1 MSSSF
6 IGPKWEKAPGADC
19 QHCPLRFEPYALGDG
34 PDQADLCIV
43 GEAPGYEEA
52 KTGQPFVGRSGRLLD
67 SILQFHKINRQ
78 EVYVTNACLC
88 RPADNKTPP
97 PAAVKACRRRLI
109 QELRDRNPKTV
120 LTLGNTASKSLGR
133 TTTGITD
140 LRKQQGLTVPEVGDG
155 VVLIPTFHPA
165 AALRNGDYFPSI
177 ISDVKKVHR
186 VQVKWEYTKWELGD
200 VDTLEQQLQSVQRGG
215 LASLD
220 IETHAEDFARKQ
232 DAKRTH
238 LLCVGITTR
247 AGTATVYPK
256 EVVDSAEWRATLN
269 KYFEL
274 SDIRWAEQNGK
285 FDTQGLWG
293 CDIPAARVDEDTML
307 LHYSTDERKGTH
319 DLEQIAQETLGAPA
333 YKTDARQYLP
343 RKGASLIHLPL
354 KVLYEYNAS
363 DADVTYRLVDPLTKE
378 MESDGTTRAYRE
390 LLIPGSNALAR
401 VEYLGCKID
410 RDELH
415 QVGSR
420 LIEQLGGA
428 RDELHRWVGNPNSPP
443 QVKRALAEL
452 GRAVDSTDKDHLKEI
467 IAGTKRGDE
476 LNEFCTKLLDYRGD
490 AKLYSTYVR
499 GLERSLVRGR
509 VHPTFL
515 LHGTATGRL
524 SCRRPNVQNVPSGSS
539 IRDAF
544 VAGPGN
550 VLLNADY
557 SQIEFRLAAYHSGDP
572 WLLQQFREG
581 RDFHH
586 EVAVRLFGPNYTD
599 LQYLRAKAVNF
610 GILYGR
616 GAKSLAEEHGGSIAT
631 WQGYI
636 NDFFRNAP
644 RLRAYHRELEKQLK
658 EQGWLESYFGRK
670 RRFWLVSKDN
680 WFMVKDAGY
689 NFPLQSTASDFT
701 LLSYIRLEPLLRG
714 KAAAIIT
721 VHDNLLF
728 EVREQY
734 LDEVIHTVKTIM
746 EDTPISDVCPTPVDI
761 KVGHRWGDHRNKPCH
776 KAVCDH
782 LQKVA

>member
-6 IGPKWEKAPGADC
+6 IGPKWEKASGADC
-19 QHCPLRFEPYALGDG
+19 QHCPLRFEPAALGNG
-34 PDQADLCIV
+34 PEQADLCIV

-52 KTGQPFVGRSGRLLD
+52 KSGKPFVGKSGRLLD
-67 SILQFHKINRQ
+67 TVLEHHGINRE

-97 PAAVKACRRRLI
+97 LAAVKACRPRLI
-109 QELRDRNPKTV
+109 QELRGRDPKTI
-120 LTLGNTASKSLGR
+120 LALGNTAAKSLGR
-133 TTTGITD
+133 TTTGITA
-140 LRKQQGLTVPEVGDG
+140 LRKEQGLTVPEVGDG

-165 AALRNGDYFPSI
+165 AALRNADFFPSI
-177 ISDVKKVHR
+177 VSDIKKVNR
-186 VQVKWEYTKWELGD
+186 VAIRWEYTTYELGT
-200 VDTLEQQLQSVQRGG
+200 VDDLEAQLGSITRGG

-232 DAKRTH
+232 DARRTH
-238 LLCVGITTR
+238 LLCVGISTR
-247 AGTATVYPK
+247 AGSATVYPK
-256 EVVDSAEWRATLN
+256 DVVDSTEWRAKLN
-269 KYFEL
+269 KYFG
-274 SDIRWAEQNGK
+274 SDIKWVMQNGK
-285 FDTQGLWG
+285 FDIQGLWG
-293 CDIPAARVDEDTML
+293 CDIPEARVDEDTML
-307 LHYSTDERKGTH
+307 IHYSTDERKGTH
-319 DLEQIAQETLGAPA
+319 DLEQLAVETLGAPK

-343 RKGASLIHLPL
+343 RKGASLIHLPQN
-354 KVLYEYNAS
+354 VLYEYNAS
-363 DADVTYRLVDPLTKE
+363 DCDVTYRLVDPLTKE
-378 MESDGTTRAYRE
+378 MESDGTSRAYRE

-401 VEYLGCKID
+401 AEYLGCKID

-415 QVGSR
+415 TVGGR
-420 LIEQLGGA
+420 LIEQLERA
-428 RDELHRWVGNPNSPP
+428 RDELHGWVGNPNSPQ
-443 QVKRALAEL
+443 QVKRAIAEL
-452 GRAVDSTDKDHLKEI
+452 GRTVDSTDKEHLKVLIE
-467 IAGTKRGDE
+467 GGGELGD
-476 LNEFCTKLLDYRGD
+476 FASKLLTYRGD

-515 LHGTATGRL
+515 LHGTETGRL
-524 SCRRPNVQNVPSGSS
+524 SCRRPNVQNIPSGSL
-539 IRDAF
+539 IRDMF

-557 SQIEFRLAAYHSGDP
+557 SQIEFRLAAYHSNDP

-581 RDFHH
+581 REFHH

-616 GAKSLAEEHGGSIAT
+616 GAKSLAEEHGGSIAM

-644 RLRAYHRELEKQLK
+644 MLKKYQKDLERQLK
-658 EQGWLESYFGRK
+658 EQGWLESYYGRK
-670 RRFWLVSKDN
+670 RRFWLVNRDN

-701 LLSYIRLEPLLRG
+701 LLSYIRLEPMLRG

-728 EVREQY
+728 EVRKQY
-734 LDEVIHTVKTIM
+734 LEEVIHTVRTVM
-746 EDTPISDVCPTPVDI
+746 EDTPISDVCPTPIDI
-761 KVGHRWGDHRNKPCH
+761 KIGHRWGDHKNKPCH

-782 LQKVA
+782 LQKVG